1 MSQKVLTLYDTLKEL
16 EGEFLVKYMQTSDE
30 DKLDNLING
39 ELESDPEPGT
49 PLQLQHATHQFDV
62 DTKPIDE
69 PAGWSMSLTPRGLS
83 IHAVTRNLSEF
94 NEFIKTVSR
103 QVIRDFGADY
113 LPALWDPD
121 AEGYFEQESDTE
133 ELEEDEYLV
142 TVPVF
147 CTSSL
152 LSRRHPPSPPS
163 PPQTTTT
170 SINMEDVSIQIQKIL
185 PHILQHLLERY
196 TSLDKPN
203 TTVTHHLIQL
213 MLQLEAYLRLSDDS
227 RDELSFICVIT
238 VYIISISYFPT
249 STTLGNVLIPLH
261 DCISYLKAIYLDY
274 ILSVEAVPSYQL
286 ILCSVLLGWIDNAMI
301 PIAIRLLCNSDW
313 RQQKKDDNDKW
324 HLLIASLI
332 YLDIESA
339 TFQYNPPQ
347 IYNGKEVMR
356 LSAIKGEH
364 KERAVVILLEA
375 KLMCLLNKVVT
386 LFYQVVKQQE
396 EVKVR
401 KIDVDEVLT
410 LVRDMELWEQELPD
424 WAKWNVIKENKGP
437 EFIVHMHMIYNMV
450 KILLFRP
457 FSITVGQNQE
467 EQTLTKTTFLDLS
480 IQAADKL
487 ATCLVDVSYGHM
499 DHWTT
504 SACNLVTDV
513 TERVTKMFDKDEEI
527 VDQLEKIQSRL
538 QIKERIS
545 SN

>member
-1 MSQKVLTLYDTLKEL
+1 
-16 EGEFLVKYMQTSDE
+16 MQTSEE
-30 DKLDNLING
+30 DKLDKLING
-39 ELESDPEPGT
+39 ELEPDPEPQT
-49 PLQLQHATHQFDV
+49 PLQLQHATTTIHQFDV

-69 PAGWSMSLTPRGLS
+69 PAGWSMSLSPRGLS

-94 NEFIKTVSR
+94 NEFIKTVSG

-152 LSRRHPPSPPS
+152 LSRRHH
-163 PPQTTTT
+163 PQTQLNTT
-170 SINMEDVSIQIQKIL
+170 SNTEDVSIQIQKMV
-185 PHILQHLLERY
+185 PDILQHLLERY
-196 TSLDKPN
+196 KSLQQRPN
-203 TTVTHHLIQL
+203 NVTHHLIQL
-213 MLQLEAYLRLSDDS
+213 MLQLEEHLRLSYET

-238 VYIISISYFPT
+238 AYIISISYFPP
-249 STTLGNVLIPLH
+249 TLGNNSIMH
-261 DCISYLKAIYLDY
+261 DCIWYLKTIYLDY
-274 ILSVEAVPSYQL
+274 ILRVEAVPTYQL
-286 ILCSVLLGWIDNAMI
+286 ILCSVLLGWIDNSLI

-313 RQQKKDDNDKW
+313 RQQDDAKW
-324 HLLIASLI
+324 QVLIASLI

-339 TFQYNPPQ
+339 TFQFKCSQ
-347 IYNGKEVMR
+347 IYDGKEVMKQ
-356 LSAIKGEH
+356 SAATIEPT
-364 KERAVVILLEA
+364 EWDTPPLQVAVIILEA

-386 LFYQVVKQQE
+386 LFYQVVQVKE
-396 EVKVR
+396 EDQVR

-410 LVRDMELWEQELPD
+410 LVRDMEIWEQELPD
-424 WAKWNVIKENKGP
+424 WAKWNVIKENNKGS

-457 FSITVGQNQE
+457 FSITVNQSEE

-487 ATCLVDVSYGHM
+487 TTCLVDVSSSFHGQQQQ
-499 DHWTT
+499 HWRK

-527 VDQLEKIQSRL
+527 VDRLEKLQSRL
-538 QIKERIS
+538 NKWE
-545 SN
+545 